1 MSFNQKTVPNNDS
14 PVSSPIND
22 ISTDSENFL
31 SALNEI
37 SNSRS
42 VPHVSMLW
50 KLLFELQK
58 ISKFNNKSEKFF
70 STYGEQ
76 FQSSKS
82 PQPLSKASP
91 ISNHQSS
98 ESPKVDEEKEEKR
111 KFSSAFDPQD
121 DALASKKLKGLPADD
136 TVDTVDTVDKPVTK
150 ENPEEQPVEIVRE
163 NIDLPVKSKDD
174 QTGACYKSA
183 NELAT
188 GSLISFIVDDRMTY
202 EEKKDL
208 LCVSSFPKKDVR
220 CLVAGTPVTEDFS
233 NSKPNNQISISTF
246 YSFLEPYFRS
256 LDDDDVNFL
265 KETSDVSKSYQN
277 PPLGERFPEIPQ
289 EDDISNLCSASI
301 YQSLKTMPHG
311 SIELLQEIDTA
322 GEDISCGPLT
332 ERLIASLLPDD
343 VSNQNKMNP
352 MVNGNDHANDS
363 HVKKEGLEDI
373 ENEKEELN
381 GMNNELSI
389 LCESDFSFYEERLRN
404 RLRSFGVIYDDDID
418 WTKRQDDQISETLRS
433 LQFRLKK
440 VEEENQQRKQKI
452 IEILPEEM
460 AFQEFSAVLDDLDKQ
475 IENAYM
481 KRNRTLKVKKKRI
494 VNEKINAS
502 ATSSYAT
509 IKSLMDKRS
518 LWLEKLQPLFYK
530 RLQSD
535 CLRPP
540 NSLFGSPGDEI
551 TNTSPFGRT
560 NLLDNVDYNHT
571 SGV

>member
-1 MSFNQKTVPNNDS
+1 MSLNQKTDTNNNAPVSSLNNDS
-14 PVSSPIND
+14 L
-22 ISTDSENFL
+22 TDSEKFL
-31 SALNEI
+31 YALNEI
-37 SNSRS
+37 SNSQS

-58 ISKFNNKSEKFF
+58 ISKFNDESEEFF
-70 STYGEQ
+70 SKFGEQ
-76 FQSSKS
+76 FKSSKS
-82 PQPLSKASP
+82 PYHSSKASP
-91 ISNHQSS
+91 ISEDQPS
-98 ESPKVDEEKEEKR
+98 ESLNVGEVKEEKR
-111 KFSSAFDPQD
+111 TVSSVLEAQD
-121 DALASKKLKGLPADD
+121 DSSASKKHKGLPADETAD
-136 TVDTVDTVDKPVTK
+136 EPKAEKNPV
-150 ENPEEQPVEIVRE
+150 EQPLEISQE
-163 NIDLPVKSKDD
+163 NIDLPVKSKDN

-183 NELAT
+183 SELTT
-188 GSLISFIVDDRMTY
+188 GSLISFIVDDHMTY

-246 YSFLEPYFRS
+246 YSFLDPYFRN
-256 LDDDDVNFL
+256 LNDDDINFL
-265 KETSDVSKSYQN
+265 KETSDNSKSYQN
-277 PPLGERFPEIPQ
+277 PPLGERFPEIPE

-311 SIELLQEIDTA
+311 SIEMLQEVDTA

-332 ERLIASLLPDD
+332 ERLLASLLPDD
-343 VSNQNKMNP
+343 VSNQNKMNTL
-352 MVNGNDHANDS
+352 VNGSDHANGS
-363 HVKKEGLEDI
+363 HVKKEGI
-373 ENEKEELN
+373 EEIEAEKEEMN

-389 LCESDFSFYEERLRN
+389 LFESDFSFYEERLRN

-433 LQFRLKK
+433 LQCRLKR

-452 IEILPEEM
+452 LELLPEEM

-518 LWLEKLQPLFYK
+518 LWLEKLQPLFHN
-530 RLQSD
+530 RLQND
-535 CLRPP
+535 CLRTPD
-540 NSLFGSPGDEI
+540 SLFGKPDDRN
-551 TNTSPFGRT
+551 TNTSPFGG
-560 NLLDNVDYNHT
+560 LLDNVDYNLT
-571 SGV
+571 FGL